1 MSELSNSCCDDFEC
15 CLCISGQLS
24 LILLASFLSRF
35 SNLGILHVTKRGV
48 VEVLTKRLR
57 EERRR
62 LKEPG
67 YKFSG
72 KTVVYLLN
80 WLYMMILC

>member
-1 MSELSNSCCDDFEC
+1 M
-15 CLCISGQLS
+15 
-24 LILLASFLSRF
+24 SRF

-48 VEVLTKRLR
+48 VDVLTKRLR
-57 EERRR
+57 EEKRR

-72 KTVVYLLN
+72 KFIY
-80 WLYMMILC
+80 